1 MAVQKIELDVRT
13 MQDLF
18 GVGDTNIK
26 LLERELG
33 VMVVTRDGSVEVQGE
48 DETRVESAIQVL
60 GTLDRMRQIGEPMNE
75 FAVTRAMGF
84 VREGD
89 PEGAVAALK
98 DVIAY
103 TYTGAP
109 IKCRTLGQRKYV
121 KAMDRSTVTIAIGPA
136 GTGKTYLA
144 VASAVAALKRKE
156 ITKIVMCRPAV
167 EAGEKLGFLPGDL
180 QTKVDPYLRPLYDA
194 LDELLGPETV
204 ARYMENR
211 TIEIA
216 PLAYMRGRTLK
227 NCRLIADECQNM
239 SLSQHLMIL
248 TRLGEGSQM
257 VLTGDVTQIDLPDP
271 EDSGLERCAR
281 ILDGM
286 EDISVVRLSGSDVV
300 RHKLVGEIVK
310 AFEKHNAA
318 QKQESGQKKEKETFR
333 SGRKFQKR

>member
-1 MAVQKIELDVRT
+1 

-167 EAGEKLGFLPGDL
+167 EAGRSWAFCPA
-180 QTKVDPYLRPLYDA
+180 TC
-194 LDELLGPETV
+194 
-204 ARYMENR
+204 R
-211 TIEIA
+211 TRWTPTCGRFMTPFSICW
-216 PLAYMRGRTLK
+216 GRTTS
-227 NCRLIADECQNM
+227 R
-239 SLSQHLMIL
+239 S
-248 TRLGEGSQM
+248 TRNGA
-257 VLTGDVTQIDLPDP
+257 I
-271 EDSGLERCAR
+271 
-281 ILDGM
+281 
-286 EDISVVRLSGSDVV
+286 
-300 RHKLVGEIVK
+300 
-310 AFEKHNAA
+310 
-318 QKQESGQKKEKETFR
+318 
-333 SGRKFQKR
+333 